1 VSKSRLAS
9 ASPLPLDPVVAALQA
24 PIVQTMSPE
33 RRAMFEE
40 DLRAMAASDA
50 PDNLLREAIEERLRQ
65 EAYADESGPLTPE
78 EEAELERRLAD
89 ADAHP
94 ETLIPLEVVLA
105 SLRAS

>member
-1 VSKSRLAS
+1 MSSRRAAAARL
-9 ASPLPLDPVVAALQA
+9 LPIDLVTDALQA
-24 PIVQTMSPE
+24 PIVQRMSPE
-33 RRAMFEE
+33 RRTILEE
-40 DLRAMAASDA
+40 DLRAMAARDV

-65 EAYADESGPLTPE
+65 EALSEELEPLTPE
-78 EEAELERRLAD
+78 EEAELDRRIAD